1 MTNKKAQANDP
12 QVANVEELVQQMQEA
27 GLALPEDIGIWT
39 PEQIVVWADELGFQ
53 ADKGNDVM
61 DLIEDHANDQRDLA
75 IQQGTDMIAKTKT
88 FNLKKAQFNT
98 DTDEYGMP
106 DNRGELAQDLEPDPW
121 EDGLMDNDTG
131 DKWGNHAEF
140 KEWLDQQ
147 ADRATAASIIG
158 GKIPEAYAQ
167 SLNDAFEQY
176 YEGDITDEEKLQIA
190 SRVFEI
196 LPDENKILEAD
207 PAEGIID
214 AEYTQVSAFVKE
226 MDGQIKKLAQQ
237 DAKKS
242 FNLTKTAQHKGAVDN
257 MFMYGPSETRI
268 DPFLRQ
274 PISDYHIVERNKGF
288 GLVVDDIWNI
298 DWETMWRG
306 NIMDKYSRPYK
317 DKDGNWTGGYIQKRF
332 EVDKWIPEENNMQ
345 LKPGQ
350 LRNPYIAKERS
361 TESRLEA
368 MRAEND
374 RGYEPASSGKPYNWS
389 KEASSKKKKLT
400 EAQLK
405 EPRKPPGSSYIDGP
419 APTKP
424 KATCQMCGS
433 NLSFPLPS
441 VCPNCKA
448 DTTHMEIGGV
458 TPRQPAKPGKQFNPY
473 KDEGIF
479 IQKNAPLARAA
490 NTKKAQLDEKK
501 EKPKKK
507 KKKKER
513 LGDYKSDE
521 FKMCKDEVMYSDGK
535 NYDDK
540 EVEKS
545 CTDLAID
552 G

>member
-389 KEASSKKKKLT
+389 KEASSKKK
-400 EAQLK
+400 
-405 EPRKPPGSSYIDGP
+405 S
-419 APTKP
+419 
-424 KATCQMCGS
+424 
-433 NLSFPLPS
+433 
-441 VCPNCKA
+441 
-448 DTTHMEIGGV
+448 
-458 TPRQPAKPGKQFNPY
+458 
-473 KDEGIF
+473 
-479 IQKNAPLARAA
+479 
-490 NTKKAQLDEKK
+490 
-501 EKPKKK
+501 
-507 KKKKER
+507 
-513 LGDYKSDE
+513 
-521 FKMCKDEVMYSDGK
+521 
-535 NYDDK
+535 
-540 EVEKS
+540 
-545 CTDLAID
+545 
-552 G
+552 